1 MRRDP
6 KRFYAGIGSRS
17 TPPYIL
23 HLMEDV
29 AGRLADAGWM
39 LRTGGADG
47 ADMAFME
54 GCNTCHLM
62 LPWPG
67 FNHLSV
73 IRNGGYEYGTRY
85 FYPSPHA
92 TDMSVQYHPTPDRLS
107 RQAQLMMGRNAL
119 QVFGY
124 IDDAGTFMQPFSK
137 FVVCWTPDGA
147 VEETSR
153 ATGGTG
159 HAIRLANAYSIP
171 VFNLQRAEHLQ
182 LFEGPLDWIEERWPE
197 PTEE

>member
-23 HLMEDV
+23 HLMEDI
-29 AGRLADAGWM
+29 ALRLHAAGWM
-39 LRTGGADG
+39 LRTGGAEG

-54 GCNTCHLM
+54 GADTCHLM

-67 FNHLSV
+67 FNHHDIIV
-73 IRNGGYEYGTRY
+73 NGRWRAGARY
-85 FYPSPHA
+85 FYPTPYA
-92 TDMSVQYHPTPDRLS
+92 TDVSVQYHPKPARLS
-107 RQAQLMMGRNAL
+107 RQAQLMMGRNAM

-124 IDDAGTFMQPFSK
+124 IDDDGTFTQPFSK

-147 VEETSR
+147 VEKTSR
-153 ATGGTG
+153 TTGGTG
-159 HAIRLANAYSIP
+159 HAIRLANAYGIP
-171 VFNLQRAEHLQ
+171 VFNLQWDKHLQ

-197 PTEE
+197 SAEE